1 MRCCLHISFT
11 KLLLLAVC
19 CIIATAVSAS
29 MPNDSIALP
38 NISGIQQISF
48 PDLQLPKGGK
58 DSSSFILPFS
68 RAGNLLLIRA
78 KADSVEGNFILDTGC
93 PGLVLNITYFRS
105 YPVTTE
111 AGSESLGMTG
121 SSAATEQISIR
132 DFNFGTIKEYNVKAN
147 LANLGAI
154 ENTRGVKVLGLV
166 GMQFL
171 NSCEVIIDYEANL
184 MYFHVVGRK
193 EVKTYNH
200 VMLNDTAAYHTMPFE
215 ITDNRIIVKTIMAGK
230 KLRFLID
237 CAAETNILDSRLP
250 DRIFATLAITGK
262 VSLVG
267 VGNKKVEAVTGTL
280 ETFSIGERTIKDMR
294 VLVTNLE
301 KTCLSYGGCVD
312 GVLGLNDLSITK
324 IGFNFTTFK
333 MYIWK

>member
-1 MRCCLHISFT
+1 
-11 KLLLLAVC
+11 
-19 CIIATAVSAS
+19 
-29 MPNDSIALP
+29 
-38 NISGIQQISF
+38 
-48 PDLQLPKGGK
+48 
-58 DSSSFILPFS
+58 
-68 RAGNLLLIRA
+68 
-78 KADSVEGNFILDTGC
+78 
-93 PGLVLNITYFRS
+93 
-105 YPVTTE
+105 
-111 AGSESLGMTG
+111 MTG
-121 SSAATEQISIR
+121 TSAATEQISIR

-154 ENTRGVKVLGLV
+154 ENTRGVKILGLV

-200 VMLNDTAAYHTMPFE
+200 LMLKDTAAYHTMPFE
-215 ITDNRIIVKTIMAGK
+215 ITDNRIIVKSVMAGK

-250 DRIFATLAITGK
+250 DKIFATLAITGK